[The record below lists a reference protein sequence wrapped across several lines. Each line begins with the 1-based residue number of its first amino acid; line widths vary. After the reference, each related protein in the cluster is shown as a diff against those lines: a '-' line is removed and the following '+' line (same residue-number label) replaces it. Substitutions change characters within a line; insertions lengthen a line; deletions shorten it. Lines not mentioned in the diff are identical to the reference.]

1 MLRGMRKVLM
11 EHNDLSVL
19 VPLFYGEENCSVLV
33 LS

>member
-1 MLRGMRKVLM
+1 MLRGMRKMLM

-19 VPLFYGEENCSVLV
+19 VPLLYGEENDSVFM